1 MYYLREDIL
10 GSEFMEVNMF
20 DYLDQTLKTAES
32 TGVLL
37 VSLGRDGKPNIMTIG
52 WLLLG
57 RSYYRN
63 PVAVVAVR
71 PSRYTFKLLDEVEE
85 FVIAVPTEELEE
97 PVAFCGEKSG
107 RDVDKF
113 CETKLTPVQSV
124 HVKPPSIKECVI
136 NIECRIYSKTRPP
149 HQILTPKHREA
160 LVSEQHTS
168 YFAEVLGTYKY

>member
-1 MYYLREDIL
+1 
-10 GSEFMEVNMF
+10 MEVNLF
-20 DYLDQTLKTAES
+20 DYVDQTLKTAES
-32 TGVLL
+32 SGVLL
-37 VSLGRDGKPNIMTIG
+37 LSSGIDGKPNIMTIG

-63 PVAVVAVR
+63 PIAVVAVR
-71 PSRYTFKLLDEVEE
+71 PTRYTFKLLDEVEE
-85 FVIAVPTEELEE
+85 FVIAVPTKELEE
-97 PVAFCGEKSG
+97 LVAFCGEKSG

-113 CETKLTPVQSV
+113 KETKLTPIQSV

-136 NIECRIYSKTRPP
+136 NIECRIYNKTRPP

-160 LVSEQHTS
+160 PVSEQHTI